1 MDESAIVDEL
11 AAVASLTGITISGGE
26 PFLQAEGLAALV
38 RLIRERTRLDIMI
51 YTGYTLAELNAMESP
66 EIHFILAHI
75 DILIDGEYREEENR
89 DTIYRGS
96 DNQII
101 HYLSKKYE
109 PYKELI
115 EKTKNRSI
123 EFVYRG
129 GQDLFLVGIP
139 AKNTLEGLWKRIKKI
154 EQRKGD
160 EHP

>member
-1 MDESAIVDEL
+1 
-11 AAVASLTGITISGGE
+11 
-26 PFLQAEGLAALV
+26 
-38 RLIRERTRLDIMI
+38 MI

-66 EIHFILAHI
+66 EIPFILAHI

-101 HYLSKKYE
+101 HYLSQKYE

-139 AKNTLEGLWKRIKKI
+139 AKNTLDDLWKRIKKI